1 MWIAVGSQFGE
12 FVGKQTQVRRSC
24 KTLWCSAE
32 ESRLNKS
39 SVLRK
44 PTNDCTSGCC
54 RSPGEHDKDLITGIA
69 LGRCEAFHELYAK
82 YHRRLAR
89 FIVRINWR
97 KEDVEEIVND
107 TFMIVWQSAGGY
119 RHASQ
124 VSTWIFGIAYRT
136 ALKSLRRQR
145 RHTSNVRLQDAPEQ
159 TTDPTREIELQDW
172 LRRGLRQLPLDQ
184 RVTLRL
190 GYQWGLCL
198 EEIAAIT
205 EVPIGTVK
213 TRAFHARSKL
223 RRDLPSLGGGPQF
236 S

>member
-1 MWIAVGSQFGE
+1 
-12 FVGKQTQVRRSC
+12 VRRSC
-24 KTLWCSAE
+24 KKLWCSAE
-32 ESRLNKS
+32 ESPLNKS
-39 SVLRK
+39 PVLRK
-44 PTNDCTSGCC
+44 PINGLISGCC
-54 RSPGEHDKDLITGIA
+54 RSPADRDRDLITSIA
-69 LGRCEAFHELYAK
+69 LGQCEAFHELYAK

-89 FIVRINWR
+89 FIVRINWH

-107 TFMIVWQSAGGY
+107 TFMIVWQSAGEY

-159 TTDPTREIELQDW
+159 TTDPTLEIELQDW
-172 LRRGLRQLPLDQ
+172 LTRGMCQLPLDQ
-184 RVTLRL
+184 RLTLRL
-190 GYQWGLCL
+190 GYKWGLCQ

-223 RRDLPSLGGGPQF
+223 RRDLPTLGGAAL
-236 S
+236 SAT